1 VHQIASVRN
10 EMSIL
15 RALIDQSRGTAG
27 RLVNDKAVTDALA
40 TAERELART
49 IEDMK
54 RDPLRYVRF

>member
-1 VHQIASVRN
+1 
-10 EMSIL
+10 
-15 RALIDQSRGTAG
+15 
-27 RLVNDKAVTDALA
+27 VNDKAVTDALA